1 MQNRFKDSIW
11 KLGNNPVRRAPLSPS
26 AGEAKQPDH
35 LAEQNYDPAID
46 LLALAENVQEWYF
59 RDKSTVFLTFRAAVS
74 ELPHKL
80 PHYAALLAHLS
91 LKSVEPPVT
100 LASRI
105 AGPASYNGPVSR
117 PAFPL
122 APGLPP
128 RPVDAAESSLP
139 AKPATE
145 EDATMAEEKNEDETK
160 EREEDKKTEEKQP
173 EKINVGKEIVEDLM
187 KAFQAFL
194 DERKWRS
201 VRYCVILFA
210 QLTLLPPSSPLI
222 ASTSLTTLLTSFVS
236 VLDEPGLRAARGD
249 ECVRIIVEALLR
261 LEGATEGS
269 GVETLREGVH
279 NYLGARRIE
288 RELFADEETKGQWAD
303 PLENLVSSLSSS
315 TSDGHFP
322 VTSVLPDPYSTLNI
336 SAPSEA
342 DELALASASSEEP
355 LYLPMIL
362 VPPELDEGDLALT
375 GAIEKAIPPPPTS
388 ALFLFP
394 ALALR
399 LLTAVPLQTVPSAY
413 DPAGAVIRSLINDI
427 INLYEV
433 NRKEAATVLLELPKW
448 FKKGTFKPS
457 KPAGRRDDDE
467 EVEEEESEGPGW
479 ILENMIVESIFNSIL
494 ALPSPALP
502 IAYYHSLLTELCR
515 LSPSTVAPSLGKC
528 LRKLYASLGN
538 DDTGVPGAPVLDA
551 AGIKRFAEWF
561 SVHLSNFGFMWGWA
575 DWAPDMDVSDKHP
588 KRVFVKRT
596 VELEVRLSYY
606 DRVKGTIPEV
616 MLETAIMPDDAPGPE
631 YTYESSGTSSLAH
644 QHTHSA
650 AAASFLRLIRA
661 KAPITEAEEEL
672 ASFQKS
678 LETEHSMTPEE
689 ADKVKRDMAIQ
700 TVLHVGSR
708 SFSHFLNALE
718 RYLTLLR
725 NLTPTAEKR
734 QDLLNTVAVF
744 WRRNAQF
751 HLIVL
756 DKLLQYRLA
765 EPSDVI
771 AWVFAPQAEG
781 ARRKTWSD
789 LDLWGVVAIT
799 LRTLDSRVEAGRGR
813 VEGLKRE
820 EETREAE
827 KTEGE
832 AAATGEAAQ
841 EESSENKVEGDGDVA
856 IKDASNPEITSAIS
870 YLSELEAEQNDVL
883 VEIVRQ
889 FAKLL
894 PEDVDKDDWETWWTE
909 GWFREFCRVG
919 LTPKVLARSELVE
932 AIEKVEMAPKSA
944 VKAILDATKA
954 IMRALALPLLVL
966 LALPFVAAQL
976 PANAADLPLSRLLSL
991 AQTALASGKTSTA
1004 LSIYDHCLERD
1015 PSDFTTL
1022 YKRATIRLASGQYG
1036 KAKEGF
1042 HEVLAVREYEPAHFQ
1057 LGKIHVKLGEY
1068 QEARKELD
1076 HYLKAVKGKEDKE
1089 VKEAQEL
1096 RKQVLAAEKDLA
1108 VARKALSSSPP
1119 NLDRCISATSS
1130 AISLSPHSEELR
1142 LLRADCAL
1150 LAHDFDTTVADL
1162 SRASALS
1169 PALPTHLQLRI
1180 ALISSLFL
1188 DHGLDIPAD
1197 SLLALKKCLN
1207 ADPDS
1212 KPCRQAFKALKGTEK
1227 ELSKLRNWVEA
1238 GRWTEA
1244 AVMMAGSSTKEGLI
1258 PTVRGLIATYQQ
1270 PVTPSN
1276 PATAPL
1282 PADPNLP
1289 RSSPL
1294 LTSLL
1299 STLCH
1304 AYIALQ
1310 NRKSASACA
1319 EILLHDPEDTW
1330 GLVGKAEVLMK
1341 DEKWDEAV
1349 QVLSAA
1355 FEATG
1360 RSDRDVLSRLQ
1371 KAQRLLKQSKA
1382 KDYYKVLG
1390 VSRDAD
1396 AKTIK
1401 RAYRKAT
1408 LKAHPDKEGGSEE
1421 KMAALNEAYEVLSN
1435 EELRA
1440 RFDAGEDPNDPTSGQ
1455 SGFPGGGGGNPVFF
1469 QQGGSPFGAGG
1480 HPFQQFFQG
1489 GGGGF
1494 PGGGGGQQYQFR
1506 WG

>member
-1 MQNRFKDSIW
+1 MSGYHGNGGSYGGGGGYGGGGYGGGRASGGYGGGGGGGGGGYGRKRGREDYYDQGNNARRRHNERGDFGSPGQGNRRGMGGGQFDRATGQSLTGMQNRFKDNIW
-11 KLGNNPVRRAPLSPS
+11 KLGNNP
-26 AGEAKQPDH
+26 
-35 LAEQNYDPAID
+35 NYDPAID
-46 LLALAENVQEWYF
+46 LPALAENVQEWYF

-105 AGPASYNGPVSR
+105 TGPASYNGPASR

-128 RPVDAAESSLP
+128 RPVDPVESSLP
-139 AKPATE
+139 AKPVTE
-145 EDATMAEEKNEDETK
+145 EDATMAEEKKEDESK
-160 EREEDKKTEEKQP
+160 EGEEDKKAEEKQP
-173 EKINVGKEIVEDLM
+173 EKVNVGKEIVEDLM

-201 VRYCVILFA
+201 VRYCVTLFA
-210 QLTLLPPSSPLI
+210 QLTLLPPSAPLI

-261 LEGATEGS
+261 LDGATEGS

-288 RELFADEETKGQWAD
+288 KELFADEETKGQWAD

-336 SAPSEA
+336 SAPA
-342 DELALASASSEEP
+342 DADDSAPASGEEP

-388 ALFLFP
+388 AGLKGDEGVGYEGTRLG
-394 ALALR
+394 LR
-399 LLTAVPLQTVPSAY
+399 LFDDETVPSAY

-457 KPAGRRDDDE
+457 KPAERRDDDE
-467 EVEEEESEGPGW
+467 EMEEEKTEGPGW

-502 IAYYHSLLTELCR
+502 VAYYHSLLTELCR

-538 DDTGVPGAPVLDA
+538 DDTGAPGAPVLDA

-596 VELEVRLSYY
+596 IELEVRLSYY

-631 YTYESSGTSSLAH
+631 YTYESSEH
-644 QHTHSA
+644 IHSA

-661 KAPITEAEEEL
+661 KAPIAEAEDEL
-672 ASFQKS
+672 ASFQTS
-678 LETEHSMTPEE
+678 LEKEHNMTMEE
-689 ADKVKRDMAIQ
+689 ANKVKRDMAIQ

-789 LDLWGVVAIT
+789 LDLWGIVAIT

-832 AAATGEAAQ
+832 AAPTGEAAK

-919 LTPKVLARSELVE
+919 LTPKVLGRPELVDRLD
-932 AIEKVEMAPKSA
+932 KVEVAPKSA
-944 VKAILDATKA
+944 VKAILDAAKA
-954 IMRALALPLLVL
+954 W
-966 LALPFVAAQL
+966 
-976 PANAADLPLSRLLSL
+976 N
-991 AQTALASGKTSTA
+991 
-1004 LSIYDHCLERD
+1004 
-1015 PSDFTTL
+1015 DF
-1022 YKRATIRLASGQYG
+1022 A
-1036 KAKEGF
+1036 
-1042 HEVLAVREYEPAHFQ
+1042 
-1057 LGKIHVKLGEY
+1057 
-1068 QEARKELD
+1068 
-1076 HYLKAVKGKEDKE
+1076 
-1089 VKEAQEL
+1089 
-1096 RKQVLAAEKDLA
+1096 
-1108 VARKALSSSPP
+1108 
-1119 NLDRCISATSS
+1119 
-1130 AISLSPHSEELR
+1130 
-1142 LLRADCAL
+1142 
-1150 LAHDFDTTVADL
+1150 
-1162 SRASALS
+1162 
-1169 PALPTHLQLRI
+1169 
-1180 ALISSLFL
+1180 
-1188 DHGLDIPAD
+1188 
-1197 SLLALKKCLN
+1197 
-1207 ADPDS
+1207 
-1212 KPCRQAFKALKGTEK
+1212 
-1227 ELSKLRNWVEA
+1227 
-1238 GRWTEA
+1238 
-1244 AVMMAGSSTKEGLI
+1244 
-1258 PTVRGLIATYQQ
+1258 
-1270 PVTPSN
+1270 
-1276 PATAPL
+1276 
-1282 PADPNLP
+1282 
-1289 RSSPL
+1289 
-1294 LTSLL
+1294 
-1299 STLCH
+1299 
-1304 AYIALQ
+1304 
-1310 NRKSASACA
+1310 
-1319 EILLHDPEDTW
+1319 
-1330 GLVGKAEVLMK
+1330 
-1341 DEKWDEAV
+1341 
-1349 QVLSAA
+1349 
-1355 FEATG
+1355 
-1360 RSDRDVLSRLQ
+1360 
-1371 KAQRLLKQSKA
+1371 
-1382 KDYYKVLG
+1382 
-1390 VSRDAD
+1390 
-1396 AKTIK
+1396 
-1401 RAYRKAT
+1401 
-1408 LKAHPDKEGGSEE
+1408 
-1421 KMAALNEAYEVLSN
+1421 
-1435 EELRA
+1435 
-1440 RFDAGEDPNDPTSGQ
+1440 
-1455 SGFPGGGGGNPVFF
+1455 
-1469 QQGGSPFGAGG
+1469 
-1480 HPFQQFFQG
+1480 
-1489 GGGGF
+1489 
-1494 PGGGGGQQYQFR
+1494 
-1506 WG
+1506 